1 VDHDVQGRQ
10 SRQKETNQ
18 GADIVKKKNKTIK
31 VVSETQVSLFNGK
44 APCDQR
50 HPNETKIHPQEDG

>member
-18 GADIVKKKNKTIK
+18 GADIVKNKNENIK
-31 VVSETQVSLFNGK
+31 VVSETQVSVNGK
-44 APCDQR
+44 APCD
-50 HPNETKIHPQEDG
+50 